1 MTMNVFW
8 DAAPYSLVQLTD
20 VSEALTASVT
30 KAIALKCLSVY
41 TRLDGTKSHKT
52 VFIIV
57 AVRNLNLTKHHML
70 LHLILCLPRTLLSL
84 RALVNM
90 VLLYCT
96 YLLEFSLCMLFL
108 NRLNFYNINSC
119 FYYAFYSSLFY
130 ITFLKLLGAP
140 I

>member
-30 KAIALKCLSVY
+30 KAIALKCLSIY
-41 TRLDGTKSHKT
+41 TGLDGAKSNKT

-70 LHLILCLPRTLLSL
+70 LHLNLCLPRTLLSL
-84 RALVNM
+84 RALVNV

-108 NRLNFYNINSC
+108 NRRNFYNINSC
-119 FYYAFYSSLFY
+119 FHYAFYSSLFY